1 MSGYVNV
8 SNFKASRDEDIK
20 SLLSDLARG
29 GVFETLED
37 IGKVLSTLAEK
48 KDLDTLDK
56 VMNYFINGD
65 VTPKPYIVANKCPVC
80 GHVTFVNDEDYK
92 IQAEFCLV
100 CGTSDNQFMHW
111 DDLRA
116 DSEHVM
122 IWNVYFDGTSVE
134 DIATLERVKSDLE
147 SGLKPDKVKPLIP
160 RKPWFR
166 NAYLNEDVIRPTMSE
181 YNKFEKTFM
190 LVYVNGKDEE
200 ARALAKDIL
209 DLLRNVKTEELVEGS
224 KHSLTRLALS

>member
-8 SNFKASRDEDIK
+8 SNFNASRGEEVK

-37 IGKVLSTLAEK
+37 IGKVLKSLASEGN
-48 KDLDTLDK
+48 LQALDK
-56 VMNYFINGD
+56 VIDYLEEGKVI
-65 VTPKPYIVANKCPVC
+65 PKPYLVDSTCPVC
-80 GHVTFVNDEDYK
+80 GHVTFANNDDYQM
-92 IQAEFCLV
+92 QAEFCLV

-116 DSEHVM
+116 DSENVM

-134 DIATLERVKSDLE
+134 DISTLERVKKDLE
-147 SGLKPDKVKPLIP
+147 SGMKPDKVKPLIP

-166 NAYLNEDVIRPTMSE
+166 DSYLNEDVIRPTMSE
-181 YNKFEKTFM
+181 YSKFEKTFM
-190 LVYVNGKDEE
+190 LVAVNSKNEE
-200 ARALAKDIL
+200 VRKLTKEIL
-209 DLLRNVKTEELVEGS
+209 GLLSKCKSDDLVEGET
-224 KHSLTRLALS
+224 HSLRRLALG